1 MQEKES
7 MVSAENPSFLSKPDL
22 VKPGE
27 RIENGIW
34 RPEFFDL
41 FKDQIVVG
49 ASTEILKKDTSKQT
63 VASFLRDKER
73 ATTPLKEKIGAL
85 RILLEFL
92 KRLDPNI
99 DAHNLI
105 KPELA
110 HTNNIV
116 VVDEEFISNKEKTE
130 KETGKKL
137 LIPQTDGLVSNL
149 KNIPLIISGGDCPPV
164 IIFDPVNNALGLYHS
179 SREST
184 LAGISENIV
193 GKMIEKYGSIPKDL
207 KVIIGPSISQKNY
220 PVGITE
226 FNKSTDKYSPEEL
239 TEIFDQKEDQYF
251 MDISKA
257 IGISLDKLGLD
268 EKNIFVS
275 KFCTYS
281 DKGMFPSARRD
292 REFSDRFLITAMLK

>member
-1 MQEKES
+1 MD
-7 MVSAENPSFLSKPDL
+7 SAENPTFFSEPGLI
-22 VKPGE
+22 KPGE
-27 RIENGIW
+27 KIENGIW
-34 RPEFFDL
+34 RPEFFD
-41 FKDQIVVG
+41 FYKNQIVVG
-49 ASTEILKKDTSKQT
+49 ASTEILKKDVSKQII
-63 VASFLRDKER
+63 APFLRDKER

-85 RILLEFL
+85 RVLLKFL

-99 DAHNLI
+99 DAHNLV

-110 HTNNIV
+110 HTSNVV
-116 VVDEEFISNKEKTE
+116 VVDEEFLSSKEMTE
-130 KETGKKL
+130 KETGAKL
-137 LIPQTDGLVSNL
+137 FIPQTDGLVTNL

-184 LAGISENIV
+184 LAGISENTV
-193 GKMIEKYGSIPKDL
+193 RKMQEKYGSAAKDL
-207 KVIIGPSISQKNY
+207 KVIVGPSISQKNY
-220 PVGITE
+220 PVGVTE

-292 REFSDRFLITAMLK
+292 KEFSDRFLITAMLK